1 MTGPAPDTPHL
12 GAALAARRADGGVV
26 LVWCS
31 RLDERAAF
39 THQADRTHY
48 AASLIKP
55 AVLRAAHRNL
65 DLGERVLVH
74 DRFPSV
80 VRGHYRVQRA
90 DDNDEVPWERLGAHM
105 TLGRLCHRM
114 IRASSNLATSLVVEA
129 VGLPAVAACAPPGLV
144 VTRPIGD
151 RAAIEAGLTN
161 TVTAAAA
168 GALLAGAA
176 GDTALLAPYREQEY
190 RDGIPAALPAGVQV
204 ANKNAWVDGVEHDAA
219 LIEPA
224 DAPPYV
230 LAVCTT
236 GLAPEHARAAI
247 HAVTRAS
254 WADRHSL
261 GRHSLGPPAGQ
272 AGPPLRPR

>member
-1 MTGPAPDTPHL
+1 MSRPARATPHL
-12 GAALAARRADGGVV
+12 AAALTAGRADAGAVS
-26 LVWCS
+26 VWCG
-31 RLDERAAF
+31 RPGERPAF

-48 AASLIKP
+48 AASLMKP

-65 DLGERVLVH
+65 DLGERVPVH

-80 VRGHYRVQRA
+80 VRGHYRVQRG
-90 DDNDEVPWERLGAHM
+90 DDNDEAPWERLGAHM
-105 TLGRLCHRM
+105 TLGLLCHRM
-114 IRASSNLATSLVVEA
+114 ICASSNLATSLVLEA
-129 VGLPAVAACAPPGLV
+129 VGLPAAAACAPPGLV
-144 VTRPIGD
+144 ITRPIGD
-151 RAAIEAGLTN
+151 RAAIGAGLTN

-168 GALLAGAA
+168 GALLADAA
-176 GDTALLAPYREQEY
+176 GDAALLAPYRDQEY
-190 RDGIPAALPAGVQV
+190 RDGIPAALPAGVPV

-236 GLAPEHARAAI
+236 GLAPERARAAI

-254 WADRHSL
+254 WADRHCL
-261 GRHSLGPPAGQ
+261 GRPAGHLR
-272 AGPPLRPR
+272 PLRPR